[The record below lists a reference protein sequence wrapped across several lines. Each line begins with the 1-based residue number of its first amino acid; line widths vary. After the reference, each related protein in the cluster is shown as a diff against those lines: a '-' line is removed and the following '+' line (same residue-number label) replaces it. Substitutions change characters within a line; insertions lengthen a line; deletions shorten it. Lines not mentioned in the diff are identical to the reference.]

1 MSVFFGQ
8 YIIGIRFRQCHFY
21 PKNDDFYRRFLGC
34 FVLTVLLVEK
44 GLWKTM
50 EFVYFDYTFLQE
62 LSVFLFLGEIL
73 TKILLVLK
81 NNLLKTPVRFMKN
94 NDLCSLQNVQ
104 KVFCENLLQF

>member
-1 MSVFFGQ
+1 MSVFCGQ

-34 FVLTVLLVEK
+34 FVLTVLSVEN

-50 EFVYFDYTFLQE
+50 EFVYFDYAFLQE